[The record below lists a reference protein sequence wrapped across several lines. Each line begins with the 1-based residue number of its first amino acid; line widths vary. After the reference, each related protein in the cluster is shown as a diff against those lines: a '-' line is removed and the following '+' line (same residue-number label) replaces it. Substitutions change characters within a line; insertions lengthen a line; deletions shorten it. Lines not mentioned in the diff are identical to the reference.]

1 MQPAGVTDTGPE
13 FPSTG
18 APPAPGFGPVFGDGL
33 PPLGVLNGRYA
44 IDVHDWNQMESSL
57 VLTLDDNMLWGAFDI
72 GGFFRGIIR
81 LNERPYQS
89 SYDMLAFDW
98 RGENES
104 TGYYR
109 DADEEPDG
117 SFIRFVGDGRIE
129 GMIGSGEGLLRFGGE
144 RLSRQDTRSEIS
156 AWNMRRHWVEG
167 PDLHA

>member
-1 MQPAGVTDTGPE
+1 MD
-13 FPSTG
+13 
-18 APPAPGFGPVFGDGL
+18 
-33 PPLGVLNGRYA
+33 
-44 IDVHDWNQMESSL
+44 SSL
-57 VLTLDDNMLWGAFDI
+57 VLTLDGEMLWGSFDI

-89 SYDMLAFDW
+89 SYEMLAFDW

-109 DADEEPDG
+109 DGDDEPDG

-129 GMIGSGEGLLRFGGE
+129 GMIGSGEGLLRFDGE
-144 RLSRQDTRSEIS
+144 RLSGQETRSEIS
-156 AWNMRRHWVEG
+156 AWNMRRQWQEG